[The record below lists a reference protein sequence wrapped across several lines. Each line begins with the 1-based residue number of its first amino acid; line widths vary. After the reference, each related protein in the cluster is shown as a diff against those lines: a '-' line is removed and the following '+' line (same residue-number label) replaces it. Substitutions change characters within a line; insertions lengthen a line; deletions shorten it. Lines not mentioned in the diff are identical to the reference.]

1 MRRRRELT
9 ESERAIWA
17 QVAGSARPLRP
28 QVAAAPHS
36 TRPEDLPQA
45 RAAPPRAPDP
55 PRHDPLRP
63 VGPPLR
69 PVGAPEPALRW
80 RAPADDAPRPIAPR
94 TPGIDDGTS
103 RRMRRGA
110 VAPQARLDLHGMTAD
125 RAHAALARFLDGAA
139 AQGLRVVLV
148 ITGKGGGAHGGRG
161 DGLLK
166 RETPRWLAAAP
177 LAHHVVGVFEAHIR
191 HGGAGALYVY
201 LRRRR

>member
-17 QVAGSARPLRP
+17 QVAGTARPLRP
-28 QVAAAPHS
+28 PVVIPPQPARHDD
-36 TRPEDLPQA
+36 RPPA
-45 RAAPPRAPDP
+45 RAAPLRAPDP
-55 PRHDPLRP
+55 PRPVATPLRP
-63 VGPPLR
+63 A
-69 PVGAPEPALRW
+69 GAAEPALRW

-177 LAHHVVGVFEAHIR
+177 LAHHVVGVFEAHAR